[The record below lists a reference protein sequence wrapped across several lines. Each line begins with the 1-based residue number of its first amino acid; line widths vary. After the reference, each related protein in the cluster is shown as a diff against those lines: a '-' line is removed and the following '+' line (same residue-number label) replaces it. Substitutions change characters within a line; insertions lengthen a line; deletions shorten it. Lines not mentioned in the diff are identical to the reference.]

1 MKNLPLGVVVLV
13 AALVGAVGGAAGAAI
28 VTWFLLSPP
37 PAPRPPSVASPDTDL
52 VAHLDSL
59 REENAALESRIR
71 MLEQRPAQSRRALA
85 QGSADLTFEEEV
97 RAWMA
102 AQDEE
107 LTEAGD
113 AAPVALQ
120 SEVEQAL
127 ITIRRQE
134 EAEEQRVKLQHRD
147 EFITDTIA
155 KIAPDLGL
163 SQLQVEDMRNAW
175 TSKAEADAELGRL
188 WEEGMDLESAGQIK
202 EENEAQHQANLQAF
216 LSPEQYESYTDMVN
230 SWRGK

>member
-1 MKNLPLGVVVLV
+1 
-13 AALVGAVGGAAGAAI
+13 
-28 VTWFLLSPP
+28 
-37 PAPRPPSVASPDTDL
+37 VASPDADL
-52 VAHLDSL
+52 VAHLDAL

-85 QGSADLTFEEEV
+85 RGSADPTFEEEV

-102 AQDEE
+102 SQDEE
-107 LTEAGD
+107 LTEAQG

-127 ITIRRQE
+127 ITIRQQE
-134 EAEEQRVKLQHRD
+134 EAEEQRIKLQHRD
-147 EFITDTIA
+147 EFIIDTIA
-155 KIAPDLGL
+155 KIAPELGL

-188 WEEGMDLESAGQIK
+188 WEEGMDLESAGQVK